1 MPTYTTTLLTV
12 KGEVR
17 KANLTLDEKG
27 VLTVDAIQKYLRK
40 KEAPEPIG
48 SVADKVAN
56 LMLTFFGYKKGKSDT
71 QNMTALP
78 AALKQPTLFG
88 DIVLIASPKHWSS
101 PVPYLP
107 SAWESFKEAVAEDEE
122 DADVADAVAD
132 ADADAANE
140 GEEEEEDVEVD
151 EDIEEGE
158 DDAEEEEIPEEDEE
172 GGFEDDG
179 FDDGDDM
186 KPEPIV
192 TKRTKAIPLNLT
204 MDTAA
209 FKEEL
214 PLNTPASSHA
224 IRQTCLKQLQ
234 FLAEWF
240 DEGAI
245 ESLEQA
251 VLAASAAEAKKLYI
265 PRNWKSQLF
274 CDLYKSIARTV
285 LWNIH
290 PRSPIDNRRLL
301 ERCKGGEFPLNQIPT
316 MSAYDMFP
324 EHWQGLADK
333 LLMREQKILEG
344 NKSRAT
350 DEYKCKRCNKR
361 ECTYYEMQTRSAD
374 EPTTIFISC
383 LNCGQRWRH

>member
-17 KANLTLDEKG
+17 KANLVLDEKG
-27 VLTVDAIQKYLRK
+27 MLTVDAVQKYLRK

-48 SVADKVAN
+48 SISDKSAN
-56 LMLTFFGYKKGKSDT
+56 LVLTFFGYKKGKSDT

-78 AALKQPTLFG
+78 ASLKNPTLFG
-88 DIVLIASPKHWSS
+88 DIVIVASLKHWSL

-107 SAWESFKEAVAEDEE
+107 TAWESFKEGLAEDDDTGNEE
-122 DADVADAVAD
+122 EGGE
-132 ADADAANE
+132 E
-140 GEEEEEDVEVD
+140 GEEE
-151 EDIEEGE
+151 
-158 DDAEEEEIPEEDEE
+158 AEEEEEVDEKEEEEEQEEEEVEEKDEEEDE
-172 GGFEDDG
+172 FQDDG

-186 KPEPIV
+186 KPEPVV
-192 TKRTKAIPLNLT
+192 TRRSKAIPVNLT
-204 MDTAA
+204 IDTAA

-214 PLNTPASSHA
+214 PLDTPASSHI

-234 FLAEWF
+234 FLIKWF
-240 DEGAI
+240 DAGSI
-245 ESLEQA
+245 ESLEKA
-251 VLAASAAEAKKLYI
+251 VLAAAAAEAKKLYI
-265 PRNWKSQLF
+265 PRNWKSPLF
-274 CDLYKSIARTV
+274 CDLYKSIARSI

-290 PRSPIDNRRLL
+290 PASPIGNGRLL
-301 ERCKGGEFPLNQIPT
+301 ERCREGEFPLEQIPT

-324 EHWQGLADK
+324 EHWQTLADK

-350 DEYKCKRCNKR
+350 DEYKCNRCHKR

-383 LNCGQRWRH
+383 LNCGKHWRH

>member
-1 MPTYTTTLLTV
+1 MPAYTTTLLTV

-27 VLTVDAIQKYLRK
+27 LLTVEAIQKYLRK

-48 SVADKVAN
+48 SVSDKTAN
-56 LMLTFFGYKKGKSDT
+56 LVLTFFGYKKGKSDT
-71 QNMTALP
+71 QNMTGLP
-78 AALKQPTLFG
+78 AALKSPTLFG
-88 DIVLIASPKHWSS
+88 DVLIIAAAKHWSL

-107 SAWESFKEAVAEDEE
+107 AAWDAFKEAIEENEEEEAEGEAEE
-122 DADVADAVAD
+122 AEEGDAEEEADDV
-132 ADADAANE
+132 
-140 GEEEEEDVEVD
+140 EEEEEEAIDEEEPAEEDD
-151 EDIEEGE
+151 ED
-158 DDAEEEEIPEEDEE
+158 
-172 GGFEDDG
+172 GFQDDG
-179 FDDGDDM
+179 FDDGEDM
-186 KPEPIV
+186 KPEPVV
-192 TKRTKAIPLNLT
+192 TRRSKAMPVNLT

-214 PLNTPASSHA
+214 PLDTPATSYP

-240 DEGAI
+240 DTEAI
-245 ESLEQA
+245 IRLEKA

-265 PRNWKSQLF
+265 PRNWKSTLF

-290 PRSPIDNRRLL
+290 PKSPIGNRRLL
-301 ERCKGGEFPLNQIPT
+301 ERCKEGEFPLDNIPT
-316 MSAYDMFP
+316 MTAYDMFP
-324 EHWQGLADK
+324 EHWRELADK
-333 LLMREQKILEG
+333 LLVREQKILEG

-350 DEYKCKRCNKR
+350 DEYKCKRCGKR